1 MVVKSVDEMKIAHI
15 VNPVVVSPESDLF
28 VAQPLTFKS
37 MLNSK
42 RSLKRQLDV
51 ELMTIAYEEDNAIH
65 PRKFKKLP
73 DLRRSVLDV
82 GEFNKKRKLPL
93 IKDILDA
100 AITNTDSEYII
111 YTNSDISLMPYF
123 YEAVADYLLEHDALV
138 INRRT
143 IDSCAT
149 GGKSLPFYFSQ
160 VGEKHPGFD
169 CFVFK
174 RSAYEQY
181 CLGNVCIGANW
192 IGRSLICNLLAFS
205 ENPLILTDAHL
216 TFHLGDDRSWKTLD
230 YIDYDEHNESCVAET
245 IGHIEQLGLLQKHDL
260 LKQTYDEFF
269 LKSKDPDS
277 TRPTQ
282 KLKRNKSLS
291 HFENF
296 TQTYR
301 PSKEWSNDQDGS
313 LNQQPIFVVGH
324 PRSGTTLFQSLL
336 ATQVGTPIFPETH
349 FYSIARTYLTCRNDL
364 IQLKRLDEFFQFIE
378 SKLKMSESF
387 YAYVTSMVEKQQLSP
402 KLMFESIVF
411 DQLCRHLSP
420 EEALKSQWIE
430 KTPDHAEHLKDIIR
444 HYPKSKIIEVVRNPE
459 KSILSRRKH
468 FSWNHEIEWPLE
480 KHVQRWIDTVEAVAE
495 IKNKY
500 PEKVYTIKFEDLVE
514 NKDLMKS
521 VCGFLSIPYMKSRV
535 SNYMEYSKLQNLEWE
550 SWKQDATKEIS
561 SEIALKVQEDMTS
574 DEKAILKTMAPNHL
588 KEFGYTL

>member
-1 MVVKSVDEMKIAHI
+1 MKIAHI

-51 ELMTIAYEEDNAIH
+51 ELMTVAYEEDNAIH

-100 AITNTDSEYII
+100 AIKNTDSEFII

-123 YEAVADYLLEHDALV
+123 YEAVADYLLEYDALV

-149 GGKSLPFYFSQ
+149 GEKSLPFYFSQ

-282 KLKRNKSLS
+282 KLKHNKSLS

-301 PSKEWSNDQDGS
+301 PSKEWSDDQDGS

-387 YAYVTSMVEKQQLSP
+387 YTYVTSMVERQQLSP

-430 KTPDHAEHLKDIIR
+430 KTPDHAEHLQDILR
-444 HYPKSKIIEVVRNPE
+444 HYPRAKIIEVVRNPE

-468 FSWNHEIEWPLE
+468 FTWNNEESWPIE
-480 KHVQRWIDTVEAVAE
+480 KHAQRWIKTMDSVAE
-495 IKNKY
+495 IKRKY
-500 PEKVYTIKFEDLVE
+500 ANSVLTVRLEDVVKGDDKLKAACAFV
-514 NKDLMKS
+514 S
-521 VCGFLSIPYMKSRV
+521 VPLNLPALSDFAI
-535 SNYMEYSKLQNLEWE
+535 YSKQQSLSWE
-550 SWKQDATKEIS
+550 KWKCDTEAEIS
-561 SEIALKVQEDMTS
+561 EKIVSKNDENLSKED
-574 DEKAILKTMAPNHL
+574 KAILVEMARDYLND
-588 KEFGYTL
+588 FNYI